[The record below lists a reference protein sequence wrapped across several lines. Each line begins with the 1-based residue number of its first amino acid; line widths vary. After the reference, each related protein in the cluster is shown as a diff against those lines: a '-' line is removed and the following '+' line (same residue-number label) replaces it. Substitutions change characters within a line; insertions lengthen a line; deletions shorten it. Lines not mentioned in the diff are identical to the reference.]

1 MLNNFIYY
9 APTKVVFGADT
20 ELMTGKLLKE
30 EGAKSVMLVHF
41 GSTVKVLD
49 ELAKR
54 VKRNIEEEGI
64 KVVELTGIV
73 PNPRLS
79 KVYEGIELGK
89 RENIDYLLAIGGGS
103 VIDTAKAVGLG
114 MCYEGDVWDFF
125 IKKATPTSCLPVSC
139 ILTMAGAG
147 SEMSTGLVITNDDN
161 LLKRDCGHPSVACRF
176 AIMNP
181 DITLSLPAY
190 QTASGCADIIMH
202 TFERYISS
210 HNNLD
215 LTDEI
220 SEGLMRTVIANAK
233 ILTQN
238 PQDKKARWEVM
249 WAASLSH
256 NGLTG
261 CGIDEVDFPVHMI
274 EHELGGMFDVTH
286 GAGITAIWGAW
297 AREMQYILQ
306 DRFYKFALKVFNI
319 KEQPTIEE
327 TVLLGIEAME
337 NFFKEIKMPITL
349 KELGIAPT
357 EEQIETLANLSIHR
371 TLANPHLKEAVTKEQ
386 ALNILNKSLQ

>member
-1 MLNNFIYY
+1 MLNNFVYY
-9 APTKVVFGADT
+9 APTKVIFGTDA
-20 ELMTGKLLKE
+20 ELSTGALLQE
-30 EGAKSVMLVHF
+30 AGAKSVMLVHF
-41 GSTVKVLD
+41 GYEVKVLG
-49 ELAKR
+49 ELVTR
-54 VKRNIEEEGI
+54 VRKNIEAAGI

-79 KVYEGIELGK
+79 KVYEGIELAK
-89 RENIDYLLAIGGGS
+89 AEKVDYLLAIGGGS
-103 VIDTAKAVGLG
+103 SIDTAKAIGLG
-114 MCYEGDVWDFF
+114 LCYEGDVWDFF
-125 IKKATPTSCLPVSC
+125 IKKANPTDCVPVSC
-139 ILTMAGAG
+139 ILTIAAAG
-147 SEMSTGLVITNDDN
+147 SEMSTGLVITHDES

-215 LTDEI
+215 LTDQI

-233 ILTQN
+233 ILAKEPHN
-238 PQDKKARWEVM
+238 KKARWEVM

-286 GAGITAIWGAW
+286 GAGITAIWGTW
-297 AREMQYILQ
+297 AREMLPILK
-306 DRFYKFALKVFNI
+306 DRFSQFAIRVFG
-319 KEQPTIEE
+319 IEE
-327 TVLLGIEAME
+327 QATQEQTSLLGIIAME
-337 NFFKEIKMPITL
+337 DFFKEIKMPISL
-349 KELGIAPT
+349 KELGISPT
-357 EEQIETLANLSIHR
+357 DEQIETLATLSIHR
-371 TLANPHLKEAVTKEQ
+371 TLANPQMKEAVTKEQ
-386 ALNILNKSLQ
+386 ALNILYNSRK